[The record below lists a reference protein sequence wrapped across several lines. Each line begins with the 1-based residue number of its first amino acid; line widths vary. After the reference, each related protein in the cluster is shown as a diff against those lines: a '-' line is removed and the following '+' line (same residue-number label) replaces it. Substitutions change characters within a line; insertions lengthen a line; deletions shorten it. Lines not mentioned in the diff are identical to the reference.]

1 MNIRQITPPYPW
13 GVKALVAF
21 ILTFVLASCS
31 KDETIDTGER
41 VIRIE
46 ANSTRTYYAISETEG
61 ITYTSTGIACLI
73 NQDTNHPKWTLSY
86 EEIAKRLDIS
96 LLHASTMQIAFTKVL
111 KDGLWRFAV
120 QFDGQKE
127 GSEYSIDV
135 NPDTGSI
142 EWVQS
147 IEEMPDGEITLKFEH

>member
-1 MNIRQITPPYPW
+1 MNIRQITPPYQW

-31 KDETIDTGER
+31 KDESIDTGER

-46 ANSTRTYYAISETEG
+46 ANSTRTYYAISKTEG

-73 NQDTNHPKWTLSY
+73 NQDTNHPKWILSY
-86 EEIAKRLDIS
+86 EEIAKRLDIPFTQV
-96 LLHASTMQIAFTKVL
+96 STINISRTKVL
-111 KDGLWRFAV
+111 NDGLWRFAV
-120 QFDGQKE
+120 HFGEQVE
-127 GSEYSIDV
+127 GIEYLIDV

-147 IEEMPDGEITLKFEH
+147 IEEMPDGEVTLHFNH

>member
-1 MNIRQITPPYPW
+1 MVQ
-13 GVKALVAF
+13 ALVAF
-21 ILTFVLASCS
+21 TLLLVLASCC
-31 KDETIDTGER
+31 KDETFNTGER
-41 VIRIE
+41 AICIE

-73 NQDTNHPKWTLSY
+73 NQDTNHPKWILSY

-96 LLHASTMQIAFTKVL
+96 LSHASTMQIAFTKVL

-135 NPDTGSI
+135 NPESGCI

-147 IEEMPDGEITLKFEH
+147 IEEMPDGEVTLHFNH

>member
-1 MNIRQITPPYPW
+1 MD
-13 GVKALVAF
+13 A
-21 ILTFVLASCS
+21 
-31 KDETIDTGER
+31 GER
-41 VIRIE
+41 VICIS
-46 ANSTRTYYAISETEG
+46 ASGTRTYYAINETDS
-61 ITYTSTGIACLI
+61 ITYTTDGIVYLI
-73 NQDTNHPKWTLSY
+73 NHDIKHPKWILSY

-96 LLHASTMQIAFTKVL
+96 LSHASTMQIAFAKVL

-135 NPDTGSI
+135 NPETGSI

>member
-1 MNIRQITPPYPW
+1 MNFRQITPPYQW

-31 KDETIDTGER
+31 KDESIDTGER

-46 ANSTRTYYAISETEG
+46 ANSTRTYYAISKTEG

-73 NQDTNHPKWTLSY
+73 NQDTNHPKWILSY
-86 EEIAKRLDIS
+86 EEIAKHLNIS
-96 LLHASTMQIAFTKVL
+96 LSIVSTMQIAFTKVL

-147 IEEMPDGEITLKFEH
+147 IEEMPDGEVTLHFNH

>member
-1 MNIRQITPPYPW
+1 MSIKRFTPPYRF
-13 GVKALVAF
+13 GVQALVAF
-21 ILTFVLASCS
+21 TLLLVLASCS
-31 KDETIDTGER
+31 KDETFNTGER
-41 VIRIE
+41 AICIE

-73 NQDTNHPKWTLSY
+73 NQDTNHPKWILSY

-96 LLHASTMQIAFTKVL
+96 LSHASTMQIAFTKVL

-147 IEEMPDGEITLKFEH
+147 IEEMPDGEVMLHFNH

>member
-1 MNIRQITPPYPW
+1 MII
-13 GVKALVAF
+13 AIVAIF
-21 ILTFVLASCS
+21 SIVLASCS

-73 NQDTNHPKWTLSY
+73 NQDTNHPKWILSY

-96 LLHASTMQIAFTKVL
+96 LSHASTMQIAFTKVL

-147 IEEMPDGEITLKFEH
+147 IEEMPDGEVTLRFNH